1 MKNYGVRAICLAMVG
16 LFVLCGGV
24 AYSQSTSNLGLPW
37 DALIKLSASSVGA
50 GIGISWGSGTLTQ
63 AGKDYPLK
71 VEGLTVGNVGINKAT
86 ALGKVYNLK
95 QLSDINGTYAA
106 IGTGATVGGGGA
118 AITNEERQWR
128 HHRCCYHHRRYQ
140 FHTRIGWCNDHAA
153 AVEDAV
159 IRRLVG

>member
-1 MKNYGVRAICLAMVG
+1 MKGLKVSKMLCTVIVG
-16 LFVLCGGV
+16 LFLVSGGIAV
-24 AYSQSTSNLGLPW
+24 AQSDVNSGLPW
-37 DALIKLSASSVGA
+37 DGLVKLSTTSVGA
-50 GIGISWGSGTLTQ
+50 GIGAHWGSGTLTQ

-118 AITNEERQWR
+118 AITMKNANGV
-128 HHRCCYHHRRYQ
+128 
-140 FHTRIGWCNDHAA
+140 II
-153 AVEDAV
+153 DAV
-159 IRRLVG
+159 TTTEGISFTLGSAGVTITLQQ